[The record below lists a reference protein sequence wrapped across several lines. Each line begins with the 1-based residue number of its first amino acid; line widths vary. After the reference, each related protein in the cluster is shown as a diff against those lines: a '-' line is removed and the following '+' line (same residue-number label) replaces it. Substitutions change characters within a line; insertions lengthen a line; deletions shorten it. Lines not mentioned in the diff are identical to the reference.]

1 MTTIELK
8 YKQLSDIID
17 NSYLIKMILNYS
29 IEKSSDIFLGI
40 MKLRKRIQ
48 PLEYWDKYIKYSL
61 IIKKTTGRRIGFIM
75 ELKRDDKKEF
85 CMHSIYII
93 PDQRKK
99 GYCNQVLEIYSKTSG
114 CIIAD
119 EIMTKIISKLQDKEK
134 SNEYLYLL
142 HPRPN
147 KDGSR
152 NFYTKS
158 HPVYDK
164 FMNLCNLIHIIKM
177 EMMNEKSELPEQ
189 S

>member
-8 YKQLSDIID
+8 HKQLSDIID
-17 NSYLIKMILNYS
+17 NSCLIKMILNYS

-61 IIKKTTGRRIGFIM
+61 IIKKRTGRKIGFIM

-93 PDQRKK
+93 PEQRKK

-119 EIMTKIISKLQDKEK
+119 EIMTKIIEK
-134 SNEYLYLL
+134 SDEYLL

-164 FMNLCNLIHIIKM
+164 FMNLCNLMHNLK
-177 EMMNEKSELPEQ
+177 NYQSNLDAHKPLPPLDM
-189 S
+189 SD

>member
-152 NFYTKS
+152 NFYTKF

-164 FMNLCNLIHIIKM
+164 FMNLCNLIHNLNYHKRCHA
-177 EMMNEKSELPEQ
+177 
-189 S
+189 

>member
-1 MTTIELK
+1 
-8 YKQLSDIID
+8 
-17 NSYLIKMILNYS
+17 MILNYS

-61 IIKKTTGRRIGFIM
+61 IIKKRTGRIIGFTM
-75 ELKRDDKKEF
+75 ELKRDDKKDF

-93 PDQRKK
+93 PEQRNK
-99 GYCNQVLEIYSKTSG
+99 GYCKKILELYSKTSG

-119 EIMTKIISKLQDKEK
+119 DVMTEIILKLEDKE
-134 SNEYLYLL
+134 NPDEYLYIL

-152 NFYTKS
+152 NFYTKQ
-158 HPVYDK
+158 HPMVQCL
-164 FMNLCNLIHIIKM
+164 MLIDAYYHNKCHA
-177 EMMNEKSELPEQ
+177 
-189 S
+189 